1 MTSQDCDKKLFLIDA
16 YALIFRAY
24 YAFIKNPRI
33 NSKGLNT
40 SAIFGFTNT
49 LFDLMKKER
58 PSHLAVVFDVGETFR
73 HQVYKEY
80 KANRQETPEAIR
92 IAVPYIHKL
101 MEALKIPCLW
111 KEGYEADDVIGTLA
125 KKAEK
130 EGYTTYMMTSDKDY
144 AQLVSENIFVFKPAS
159 RGNDI
164 EIWDVD
170 SVKEKFA
177 VKNPSQVIDLLGMM
191 GDSVDNIPGIPG
203 VGEKTAK
210 QFIKEYGSIENLFA
224 HSHELKGK
232 MREKVEANK
241 EMGILSKKLATI
253 ETNVPIEFNYE
264 SLTVEKPDIEE
275 VIKIFED
282 LEFRNMISNFQKTYN
297 IISENEKETQT
308 LASSKTKA
316 NGQRSLFDLSD
327 QEPEINESSHWKTI
341 ENTDHLYQLMETNMS
356 IKLLV
361 DKLLKQKIVSFDTE
375 TTSTN
380 SMVAELV
387 GISFSYEKAKGYYI
401 PFNPKEKE
409 KSQKFIELLRPF
421 FENEN
426 ILKVGQNLK
435 YDCKVLRKY
444 DIEVKGTLFDT
455 MIAHYLIN
463 PDARHSMDILA
474 ETELNYKPVSI
485 ESLIGKK
492 GKNQKLFSSVPIE
505 EQKEYAVEDSDITL
519 QLKDKFKPQLTQDN
533 LEKLFDKIEM
543 PLMKVLVDMEWEGI
557 NLDIIALNNMS
568 KELVEELIHLETEIY
583 SLAGEKFNIS
593 SPKQLGDIIFDKL
606 KLGNKPKKTKTGQYA
621 TGEDVLLKLAHKH
634 KIIDLLLEYRQLQ
647 KLKSTYVDALP
658 NEVNPQ
664 TGRVHTTFAQT
675 VAATGRLA
683 SNNPNLQNIPIRTER
698 GQEVRKAFIAKD
710 KNHKI
715 ISADYSQIELR
726 IIAAMSKDP
735 AMIASFNHGEDFHKA
750 TASKVFHIPMGQVT
764 REQRSQAKTVNFG
777 IIYGVSAFGLS
788 EQTGLSRSE
797 SKSLID
803 AYYEAYPVL
812 KEYIAEQVQTARKNG
827 YVETLLGRRRY
838 LPDIHSGNSVVR
850 SHAERNAVNAPIQ
863 GTAADIIKIAMIQIH
878 ELLNER
884 KYRTKLLLQVHDE
897 LVFDAPDEE
906 IKEVSALIKNT
917 MENSVKIEVPLIVD
931 IGVGPNWLDAH

>member
-253 ETNVPIEFNYE
+253 ETDVPIEFNYE

-308 LASSKTKA
+308 IAFSKTKA

-327 QEPEINESSHWKTI
+327 QQPEINESSHWKTI

-444 DIEVKGTLFDT
+444 DIEVKGILFDT

-474 ETELNYKPVSI
+474 ETVLNYKPVSI

-906 IKEVSALIKNT
+906 IKEVSALIKKT

>member
-1 MTSQDCDKKLFLIDA
+1 MTSQDCDKKLFLLDA

-33 NSKGLNT
+33 NSQGINT

-49 LFDLMKKER
+49 LFDLIKKEN

-73 HQVYKEY
+73 HREYKEY

-92 IAVPYIHKL
+92 IAVPYIHQIL
-101 MEALKIPCLW
+101 EALKIPCMS

-125 KKAEK
+125 KKAER

-164 EIWDVD
+164 EIWDI
-170 SVKEKFA
+170 EA
-177 VKNPSQVIDLLGMM
+177 VKDKFQVETPSQVIDLLGMM
-191 GDSVDNIPGIPG
+191 GDNVDNIPGIPG

-224 HSHELKGK
+224 HSSELKGK

-241 EMGILSKKLATI
+241 ELGLLSKKLATI

-264 SLTVEKPDIEE
+264 SLTVDKPNVDQ

-282 LEFRNMISNFQKTYN
+282 LEFRNMIINFKKTYPN
-297 IISENEKETQT
+297 IFESENGSEKDLSNSVSVT
-308 LASSKTKA
+308 
-316 NGQRSLFDLSD
+316 GQRSLFDTSD
-327 QEPEINESSHWKTI
+327 QNIEMKESSNWKTI
-341 ENTDHLYQLMETNMS
+341 ENTDHLYQLTETPMAV
-356 IKLLV
+356 KLLV
-361 DKLLKQKIVSFDTE
+361 DKLSKQNIVCFDTE
-375 TTSTN
+375 TTSTD
-380 SMVAELV
+380 SMIAELV
-387 GISFSYEKAKGYYI
+387 GISFSYEKAKGYYV
-401 PFNPKEKE
+401 PFNTKDKEKTQE
-409 KSQKFIELLRPF
+409 LIEILRPF

-426 ILKVGQNLK
+426 IAKVGQNLK
-435 YDCKVLRKY
+435 YDYKVLRRY
-444 DIEVKGTLFDT
+444 QVEVKGILFDT

-463 PDARHSMDILA
+463 PDARHNMDILA
-474 ETELNYKPVSI
+474 ETELNYKPISI

-492 GKNQKLFSSVPIE
+492 GKNQKLFSSVPLD

-519 QLKDKFKPQLTQDN
+519 QLKNKLDPQLAKDN
-533 LEKLFDKIEM
+533 LKKLFTEIEM
-543 PLMKVLVDMEWEGI
+543 PLMKVLVDMEWCGI
-557 NLDIIALNNMS
+557 NLDIHALQDMS
-568 KELVEELIHLETEIY
+568 KELVEDLSRLEKEIY
-583 SLAGEKFNIS
+583 LLAGEVFNIN

-621 TGEDVLLKLAHKH
+621 TGEEVLLKLAHNH

-658 NEVNPQ
+658 DEVNPI
-664 TGRVHTTFAQT
+664 TKRVHTTFAQT

-683 SNNPNLQNIPIRTER
+683 SNNPNLQNIPIRTPR
-698 GQEVRKAFIAKD
+698 GQEIRKAFISKD
-710 KNHKI
+710 HNHKI

-726 IIAAMSKDP
+726 IIAAMSKDS
-735 AMIASFNHGEDFHKA
+735 AMINSFNNGEDFHKA
-750 TASKVFHIPMGQVT
+750 TASKVFHIPMDQVT
-764 REQRSQAKTVNFG
+764 KEQRSHAKTINFG

-797 SKSLID
+797 SKNLID
-803 AYYEAYPVL
+803 AYYAAYPEL
-812 KEYIAEQVQTARKNG
+812 KKYISEQIETARKNG
-827 YVETLLGRRRY
+827 FVETLLGRRRY
-838 LPDIHSGNSVVR
+838 LPDIHSKNNVVR

-863 GTAADIIKIAMIQIH
+863 GTAADVIKIAMIKIH
-878 ELLNER
+878 ELLHEK
-884 KYRTKLLLQVHDE
+884 KYQTKLLLQVHDE

-917 MENSVKIEVPLIVD
+917 MENSVRMEVPLIVD
-931 IGVGPNWLDAH
+931 VGVGTNWLEAH

>member
-1 MTSQDCDKKLFLIDA
+1 
-16 YALIFRAY
+16 
-24 YAFIKNPRI
+24 
-33 NSKGLNT
+33 
-40 SAIFGFTNT
+40 
-49 LFDLMKKER
+49 
-58 PSHLAVVFDVGETFR
+58 
-73 HQVYKEY
+73 
-80 KANRQETPEAIR
+80 
-92 IAVPYIHKL
+92 
-101 MEALKIPCLW
+101 
-111 KEGYEADDVIGTLA
+111 
-125 KKAEK
+125 
-130 EGYTTYMMTSDKDY
+130 
-144 AQLVSENIFVFKPAS
+144 
-159 RGNDI
+159 
-164 EIWDVD
+164 
-170 SVKEKFA
+170 
-177 VKNPSQVIDLLGMM
+177 
-191 GDSVDNIPGIPG
+191 
-203 VGEKTAK
+203 
-210 QFIKEYGSIENLFA
+210 
-224 HSHELKGK
+224 
-232 MREKVEANK
+232 
-241 EMGILSKKLATI
+241 
-253 ETNVPIEFNYE
+253 
-264 SLTVEKPDIEE
+264 IEE

-308 LASSKTKA
+308 IAFSKTKA

-327 QEPEINESSHWKTI
+327 QQPEINESSHWKTI

-906 IKEVSALIKNT
+906 IKEVSALIKKT
-917 MENSVKIEVPLIVD
+917 MESSVKIEVPLIVD

>member
-253 ETNVPIEFNYE
+253 ETDVPIEFNYE

-327 QEPEINESSHWKTI
+327 QQPEINESSHWKTI

-906 IKEVSALIKNT
+906 IKEVSALIKKT
-917 MENSVKIEVPLIVD
+917 MESSVKIEVPLIVD

>member
-49 LFDLMKKER
+49 LFDLMKKEK

-101 MEALKIPCLW
+101 MEALHIPCLW

-164 EIWDVD
+164 EIWDVE
-170 SVKEKFA
+170 SVKEKFE

-224 HSHELKGK
+224 HSSELKGK
-232 MREKVEANK
+232 MREKVEAN
-241 EMGILSKKLATI
+241 EELGLLSKKLATI
-253 ETNVPIEFNYE
+253 DTHVPIEFNYE
-264 SLTVEKPDIEE
+264 SLTVDQPNVDE
-275 VIKIFED
+275 VIKIFEE
-282 LEFRNMISNFQKTYN
+282 LEFRNMITNFQKTYH
-297 IISENEKETQT
+297 IISESESNLEKN
-308 LASSKTKA
+308 SSGKA
-316 NGQRSLFDLSD
+316 PVNGQRSLFDTTD
-327 QEPEINESSHWKTI
+327 QDIEMKESANWKTI
-341 ENTDHLYQLMETNMS
+341 ENTDHLYQLTETPVAV
-356 IKLLV
+356 KLLV
-361 DKLLKQKIVSFDTE
+361 DKLLKQKIVCFDTE
-375 TTSTN
+375 TTSTD
-380 SMVAELV
+380 SMIAELV
-387 GISFSYEKAKGYYI
+387 GISFSYEKAKGYYV
-401 PFNPKEKE
+401 PFSTKDKEKTQE
-409 KSQKFIELLRPF
+409 FIELLRPV
-421 FENEN
+421 FEDEN
-426 ILKVGQNLK
+426 IVKVGQNLK

-444 DIEVKGTLFDT
+444 KVEVKGVLFDT

-463 PDARHSMDILA
+463 PDARHNMDLLA
-474 ETELNYKPVSI
+474 ETELNYKPVPI

-505 EQKEYAVEDSDITL
+505 LQKEYAVEDSDITL
-519 QLKDKFKPQLTQDN
+519 QLKDKFEPQLKHDN
-533 LEKLFDKIEM
+533 LKKLFDDIEM
-543 PLMKVLVDMEWEGI
+543 PLMKVLEDMEWEGI
-557 NLDIIALNNMS
+557 NLDIKALGEMS
-568 KELVEELIHLETEIY
+568 KELVEDLSKLEKEIY
-583 SLAGEKFNIS
+583 SLAGEEFNIS

-606 KLGNKPKKTKTGQYA
+606 KLGTKPRKTKTGQYA

-658 NEVNPQ
+658 NEVNPL

-710 KNHKI
+710 SKHKI

-735 AMIASFNHGEDFHKA
+735 TMITSFKNGEDFHRA
-750 TASKVFHIPMGQVT
+750 TASKVFHVPMDQVT
-764 REQRSQAKTVNFG
+764 KEQRSQAKTVNFG

-803 AYYEAYPVL
+803 AYYQAYPVL
-812 KEYIAEQVQTARKNG
+812 KEYISEQVQIARKNG

-863 GTAADIIKIAMIQIH
+863 GTAADVIKIAMIQIH
-878 ELLNER
+878 ELLQER
-884 KYRTKLLLQVHDE
+884 KFQTKLLLQVHDE

-906 IKEVSALIKNT
+906 IKEVSTLIKNT
-917 MENSVKIEVPLIVD
+917 MENSVRMEVPLIVD
-931 IGVGPNWLDAH
+931 VGVGPNWLEAH

>member
-101 MEALKIPCLW
+101 MEALKISCLW

-444 DIEVKGTLFDT
+444 DIEVKGILFDT

-906 IKEVSALIKNT
+906 IKEVSALIKKT

>member
-49 LFDLMKKER
+49 LFDLMKKEK

-101 MEALKIPCLW
+101 MEALKISCLW

-130 EGYTTYMMTSDKDY
+130 EGYITYMMTSDKDY

-253 ETNVPIEFNYE
+253 ETDVPIEFNYE

-308 LASSKTKA
+308 IAFSKTKA

-444 DIEVKGTLFDT
+444 DIEVKGILFDT

-474 ETELNYKPVSI
+474 ETVLNYKPVSI

-863 GTAADIIKIAMIQIH
+863 GTAADIIKIAMIQIY

-906 IKEVSALIKNT
+906 IKEVSALIKKT

>member
-253 ETNVPIEFNYE
+253 ETDVPIEFNYE

-308 LASSKTKA
+308 IAFSKTKA

-327 QEPEINESSHWKTI
+327 QQPEINESSHWKTI

-444 DIEVKGTLFDT
+444 DIEVKGILFDT

-474 ETELNYKPVSI
+474 ETVLNYKPVSI

-906 IKEVSALIKNT
+906 IKEVSALIKKT
-917 MENSVKIEVPLIVD
+917 MESSVKIEVPLIVD

>member
-49 LFDLMKKER
+49 LFDLMKKEK

-101 MEALKIPCLW
+101 MEALKISCLW

-788 EQTGLSRSE
+788 EQTGLSRTE

-917 MENSVKIEVPLIVD
+917 MESSVKIEVPLIVD

>member
-49 LFDLMKKER
+49 LFDLMKKEK

-101 MEALKIPCLW
+101 MEALKISCLW

-421 FENEN
+421 FENKN

-788 EQTGLSRSE
+788 EQTGLSRTE

>member
-253 ETNVPIEFNYE
+253 ETDVPIEFNYE

-906 IKEVSALIKNT
+906 IKEVSALIKKT
-917 MENSVKIEVPLIVD
+917 MESSVKIEVPLIVD

>member
-49 LFDLMKKER
+49 LFDLMKKEK

-101 MEALKIPCLW
+101 MEALKISCLW

-144 AQLVSENIFVFKPAS
+144 SQLVSENIFVFKPAS

-177 VKNPSQVIDLLGMM
+177 VKYPSQVIDLLGMM
-191 GDSVDNIPGIPG
+191 GDNVDNIPGIPG

-275 VIKIFED
+275 VIKTFED

-788 EQTGLSRSE
+788 EQTGLSRTE

-917 MENSVKIEVPLIVD
+917 MESSVKIEVPLIVD

>member
-101 MEALKIPCLW
+101 MEALKISCLW

-906 IKEVSALIKNT
+906 IKEVSALIKKT
-917 MENSVKIEVPLIVD
+917 MESSVKIEVPLIVD

>member
-92 IAVPYIHKL
+92 IAIPYIHKL

-253 ETNVPIEFNYE
+253 ETDVPIEFNYE

-308 LASSKTKA
+308 IAFSKTKA

-327 QEPEINESSHWKTI
+327 QQPEINESSHWKTI

-444 DIEVKGTLFDT
+444 DIEVKGILFDT

-474 ETELNYKPVSI
+474 ETVLNYKPVSI

-906 IKEVSALIKNT
+906 IKEVSALIKKT
-917 MENSVKIEVPLIVD
+917 MESSVKIEVPLIVD

>member
-253 ETNVPIEFNYE
+253 ETDVPIEFNYE

-308 LASSKTKA
+308 IAFSKTKA

-409 KSQKFIELLRPF
+409 KSQKFMELLRPF

-444 DIEVKGTLFDT
+444 DIEVKGILFDT

-474 ETELNYKPVSI
+474 ETVLNYKPVSI

-788 EQTGLSRSE
+788 EQTGLSRTE

-906 IKEVSALIKNT
+906 IKEVSALIKKT
-917 MENSVKIEVPLIVD
+917 MESSVKIEVPLIVD